1 MMRKWMK
8 KSLLAG
14 FLGACICGIAGCGGN
29 KEESYRVIEI
39 MQLEGTAVV
48 TREEVGELEAYENM
62 RLESGDQMRVE
73 EESSVVLSLDDDKY
87 VLVEPGTQM
96 SLTAE
101 GNSADSR
108 TVIHL
113 EEGAVVSQLTQKL
126 SDESSYEVTTP
137 NSTMAVRGTVFRVE
151 VTYDENGESRTCV
164 TVLEGVVGSR
174 LIYPDGSED
183 SLEEERQIPMGSQ
196 VNIRSD
202 EEISEYYPYDMTEID
217 FERYSVEAMDF
228 LNLCLKRD
236 AELCITAEE
245 IDEWIQVIS
254 GESEPEEEE
263 VTEEP
268 EQITEEEEDTETE
281 PVNTPVQTQPVTE
294 PAAEETA
301 VQPET
306 PPAAEESTGGSSSGG
321 SSSDSSNPSE
331 EDTPGTTETFTVT
344 FTYQGNT
351 FYTLTVEE
359 GSTAAAPI
367 LQPTA
372 NGHWDYDSGAAV
384 TGNMTVVWVEE

>member
-8 KSLLAG
+8 RSLLAG

-39 MQLEGTAVV
+39 MQLKGTAVV

-101 GNSADSR
+101 GSSADSR

-126 SDESSYEVTTP
+126 SDDSSYEVTTP

-164 TVLEGVVGSR
+164 TVLEGTVGSR

-183 SLEEERQIPMGSQ
+183 PLEEERQIPMGSQ
-196 VNIRSD
+196 AIIRSD
-202 EEISEYYPYDMTEID
+202 SEISEYYPYDMTEID

-228 LNLCLKRD
+228 LNLCLEHD
-236 AELCITAEE
+236 AKLCITAEE
-245 IDEWIQVIS
+245 IDGWIQVIS

-263 VTEEP
+263 TEEP
-268 EQITEEEEDTETE
+268 EEIEEEIEEDAETETAD
-281 PVNTPVQTQPVTE
+281 TPVRTQ
-294 PAAEETA
+294 PAAETPAEEPA
-301 VQPET
+301 VQPAT
-306 PPAAEESTGGSSSGG
+306 PPAAEESTGESGSSGG
-321 SSSDSSNPSE
+321 SGGSSTSE
-331 EDTPGTTETFTVT
+331 DDISDTTETFTVT
-344 FTYQGNT
+344 FTYQGKT

-359 GSTAAAPI
+359 GSAAAAPT

-372 NGHWDYDSGAAV
+372 NGHWDYDSGASV

>member
-1 MMRKWMK
+1 
-8 KSLLAG
+8 
-14 FLGACICGIAGCGGN
+14 
-29 KEESYRVIEI
+29 
-39 MQLEGTAVV
+39 
-48 TREEVGELEAYENM
+48 
-62 RLESGDQMRVE
+62 MRVE

-101 GNSADSR
+101 GSSADSR

-228 LNLCLKRD
+228 LNLCLERD

-281 PVNTPVQTQPVTE
+281 PVNTPAQTQPVTE

-321 SSSDSSNPSE
+321 SSSGSSNPSE